1 MGFGASIKSV
11 LSNYATFSGRARRSE
26 FWWFTLFHLLIFIGM
41 PVLNVA
47 LTASDSTGTSPLG
60 VVHGLLELALILPS
74 LAVQVRRLHDAEFSG
89 WWLLIAFIPFV
100 GALTLFVFSVMDG
113 THGPNK
119 YGSDPKD
126 REPQNFGPLAYS

>member
-1 MGFGASIKSV
+1 MGFGAAIRSV

-47 LTASDSTGTSPLG
+47 LTASDSTGASPLG

-89 WWLLIAFIPFV
+89 WWILIAFIPFV